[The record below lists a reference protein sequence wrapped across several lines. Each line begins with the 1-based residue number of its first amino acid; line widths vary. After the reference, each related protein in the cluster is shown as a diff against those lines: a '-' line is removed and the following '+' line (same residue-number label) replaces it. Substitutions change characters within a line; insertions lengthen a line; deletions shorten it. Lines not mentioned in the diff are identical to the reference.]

1 MFILRHILYTLLIKC
16 QVFFWFFGV
25 VLGSTFL
32 YSKKVAFTTPKDAS
46 IYATFNVIFDQN
58 LLLWRC
64 GELNSGLKGI
74 MLELYHY
81 SQLFNLIF

>member
-1 MFILRHILYTLLIKC
+1 MPVFMRLLTL
-16 QVFFWFFGV
+16 F
-25 VLGSTFL
+25 
-32 YSKKVAFTTPKDAS
+32 
-46 IYATFNVIFDQN
+46 FDQN
-58 LLLWRC
+58 LLVWRC